1 MGKKYLITFIVG
13 TRPEAIKLAPVI
25 LKFKEDN
32 NFKVKI
38 ISTGQHN
45 DLINSIFEIFDLEFD
60 INLNILKSGQSLAS
74 ITSKAL
80 NGLDEEFKIDKPD
93 MVIVQGDT
101 TSSMVGA
108 LAAFYHKL
116 EVAHIEA
123 GLRTDDRFN
132 PFPEEINRRII
143 TQLSKFHFAPT
154 LKSKENLLNSNVMGD
169 VFVTGNTVIDALFYA
184 LKKNKN
190 SVKDEFKLNGYK
202 LILTTVHRRE
212 NWGENLEDIA
222 YGLKDILEEFN
233 KVKIVIPLHPNVL
246 VRDKLYEILGK
257 NDRALLIEPL
267 PYNKF
272 IDVMNL
278 AKFVITDSGG
288 LQEEAPSLGKP
299 VLIIRETT
307 ERPEAIEAGT
317 AKLIGSKRNKIF
329 NESKRLLQDDEY
341 YMSMSKAINP
351 FGDGKSSERIF
362 EIIKNMI
369 Y

>member
-1 MGKKYLITFIVG
+1 MVKKYLITFIIG

-25 LKFKEDN
+25 LRFKNDD

-45 DLINSIFEIFDLEFD
+45 DLINSILEIFDLKFD
-60 INLNILKSGQSLAS
+60 INLNILKPGQSLAS

-80 NGLDEEFKIDKPD
+80 YGLDKEFKIYRPD

-116 EVAHIEA
+116 DVAHIEA

-143 TQLSKFHFAPT
+143 TQIAKFHFAPT
-154 LKSKENLLNSNVMGD
+154 LKSKENLLNSNVIGD
-169 VFVTGNTVIDALFYA
+169 IFVTGNTVIDALLYA

-190 SVKDEFKLNGYK
+190 SIENEFKLNNYN
-202 LILTTVHRRE
+202 LILATVHRRE
-212 NWGENLEDIA
+212 NWGQNLKEIA

-233 KVKIVIPLHPNVL
+233 KVKIILPLHPNIL
-246 VRDKLYEILGK
+246 LRQELYEILGK
-257 NDRALLIEPL
+257 NDRALLVEPL
-267 PYNKF
+267 PYDKF

-288 LQEEAPSLGKP
+288 LQEEAP
-299 VLIIRETT
+299 
-307 ERPEAIEAGT
+307 
-317 AKLIGSKRNKIF
+317 
-329 NESKRLLQDDEY
+329 LLV
-341 YMSMSKAINP
+341 NL
-351 FGDGKSSERIF
+351 F
-362 EIIKNMI
+362 
-369 Y
+369 